1 MDKSIIQE
9 QTKVL
14 KELNILFV
22 EDSVEISESM
32 RELFSK
38 ICKNFYT
45 APNGKEGLEFFKQH
59 QHRID
64 IVITDINMPMMDG
77 ITMAKEIKKIKK
89 VPIIVSTAFSETQFL
104 IDAFN
109 IGISKYVLK
118 PINVYQM
125 MEVIYET
132 IMPVIQSQEI
142 AKINN
147 NLEKKISEKVE
158 DFKGVYL
165 ELESLKE
172 DVKDLLKE
180 YRSDKNSK
188 VVEEKIYYLEKLLS

>member
-1 MDKSIIQE
+1 MDKGIIQE

-32 RELFSK
+32 KELFSK

-45 APNGKEGLEFFKQH
+45 ALNGKDGLEFFIQN

-64 IVITDINMPMMDG
+64 IVITDINMPQMDG
-77 ITMAKEIKKIKK
+77 ITMAKEIKKIRK

-132 IMPVIQSQEI
+132 IIPIIQSQEI

-147 NLEKKISEKVE
+147 NLEKKISEKIE
-158 DFKGVYL
+158 EFKGVYI

-172 DVKDLLKE
+172 DVKDFLKE
-180 YRSDKNSK
+180 YKNDKDSDVVSDKI
-188 VVEEKIYYLEKLLS
+188 EYLEKLLS